1 MPKEVKVVI
10 VSLIIIAIMGVVG
23 SCIIINKY
31 NEGYKN
37 GSSQAKNDIIN
48 TMVTFKGECHQNYTD
63 KTIKSSEDYFAVF
76 VSDDKQS
83 GIFMSCDL
91 YGNMVVQVK
100 SLPRIFIAP
109 SM

>member
-23 SCIIINKY
+23 SCIIIYKY

-37 GSSQAKNDIIN
+37 GLSQAKNDIIN
-48 TMVTFKGECHQNYTD
+48 SMVTFKGECHQNYID
-63 KTIKSSEDYFAVF
+63 KTINEDYFDVF